1 VSWRRWAATVAAA
14 LLLPAGARAQST
26 ESLAR
31 GDTASVRVRDVG
43 PGETGRFLR
52 TALAVPHDVIV
63 ASDSAAYMARGAV
76 YSRTVVVL
84 GGDAYVASTVHGD
97 VIVVDGDLFL
107 RPGASIDGRAIAIGG
122 GVYNSTLA
130 VVGGGRLS
138 YRDHTYQVVAAGGG
152 TYALDYRGYSAT
164 PARSIT
170 FPFPAGFRLPGYD
183 RVNGL
188 SLAAGPLVTID
199 TGRLVV
205 EPTVTYRSHLG
216 VLDPAVRAVARR
228 GRRDAA
234 YLTVGRTT
242 LTNDAW
248 IRGDIVNS
256 AISFATGTD
265 VRNYYRADRAEG
277 SLARRSEI
285 ATGEFEL
292 SAGALTE
299 RAWSV
304 GRDSL
309 DATQHAPFSIIG
321 RTGAEQM
328 LRPNPRVARG
338 TISSA
343 VLGATTR
350 LSIDDLAATGS
361 ARAEVPFAAPGD
373 ARFVQLTL
381 DAAVSFLTFTTHRFS
396 VAAHGV
402 ATVGDVAPAQRFAYL
417 GGGGTLPTYD
427 VLSMGGDQLAFVE
440 SRYTIPIE
448 RLRVPIA
455 GAPSVTLRHMI
466 GGAGI
471 DGLGTMRQNVG
482 LRGSLSVVGVEY
494 VIDPSGRTDSRLSVF
509 VGFSR

>member
-1 VSWRRWAATVAAA
+1 VSWRRCTATIAAA
-14 LLLPAGARAQST
+14 LLIAPAARAQT
-26 ESLAR
+26 AGAAR
-31 GDTASVRVRDVG
+31 LDTASVRVRDMG

-52 TALAVPHDVIV
+52 AALAVPHDVIL
-63 ASDSAAYMARGAV
+63 ASDSAAYLQRGAV
-76 YSRTVVVL
+76 YARTVVVL
-84 GGDAYVASTVHGD
+84 GGDAYVASSVRGD

-138 YRDHTYQVVAAGGG
+138 YRDHTYEVVAAGAGS
-152 TYALDYRGYSAT
+152 YALDYREYTAT
-164 PARSIT
+164 PARAIT
-170 FPFPAGFRLPGYD
+170 LPFPAGFRLPGYD

-188 SLAAGPLVTID
+188 SLAAGPVVTLD

-216 VLDPAVRAVARR
+216 AVDPAIRVVGRL

-234 YLTVGRTT
+234 YLTVGRAT

-248 IRGDIVNS
+248 IRGDVVNS
-256 AISFATGTD
+256 AIAFATGTD
-265 VRNYYRADRAEG
+265 VRNYYRADRAEA
-277 SLARRSEI
+277 SVARRFEI
-285 ATGEFEL
+285 PTGEFEL

-309 DATQHAPFSIIG
+309 DPTQHAPFSIVG
-321 RTGAEQM
+321 RGGVEQM
-328 LRPNPRVARG
+328 LRPNPRVTRG

-343 VLGATTR
+343 VLGAATR
-350 LSIDDLAATGS
+350 LSVDDVATTGS
-361 ARAEVPFAAPGD
+361 ARAEIPFAAPGD
-373 ARFVQLTL
+373 ARFVQLTI

-396 VAAHGV
+396 LAAHGL
-402 ATVGDVAPAQRFAYL
+402 ATVGDRPPAQRFAYL

-448 RLRVPIA
+448 RWRVPIA
-455 GAPSVTLRHMI
+455 GAPSVTLRHLI
-466 GGAGI
+466 GGAGV
-471 DGLGTMRQNVG
+471 DGLGTLRQNVG
-482 LRGSLSVVGVEY
+482 LRASLSVVGVEY
-494 VIDPSGRTDSRLSVF
+494 VIDPSGRTDARLSAF